1 MAAAKIPPAFLTIV
15 ETCTYLK
22 VSESFLLRALRR
34 GKCRGVRVGRQW
46 RIRPEWASQFME
58 SLPPHEI
65 AERESLR
72 MVKR

>member
-1 MAAAKIPPAFLTIV
+1 MAEIIPAFYTA
-15 ETCTYLK
+15 EQTCKLNQI
-22 VSESFLLRALRR
+22 SMSFLLRALRA

-58 SLPPHEI
+58 SLTPEY
-65 AERESLR
+65 AEREQPR